1 MLEEVAGKEKLFPL
15 GRMATKAVFIGSS
28 PFCHSEIAKVLLLLF
43 LFVFFSPS
51 LIQKKHFSKCI
62 LMFREK
68 YLNDPEVLNQKGGQK
83 SQTETKLNNEN
94 S

>member
-1 MLEEVAGKEKLFPL
+1 
-15 GRMATKAVFIGSS
+15 
-28 PFCHSEIAKVLLLLF
+28 
-43 LFVFFSPS
+43 
-51 LIQKKHFSKCI
+51 
-62 LMFREK
+62 MFREK